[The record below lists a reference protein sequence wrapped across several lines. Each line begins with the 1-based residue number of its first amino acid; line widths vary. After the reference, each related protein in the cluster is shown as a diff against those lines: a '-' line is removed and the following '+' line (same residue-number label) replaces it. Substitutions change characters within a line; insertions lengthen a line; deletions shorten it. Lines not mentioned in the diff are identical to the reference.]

1 MTARYR
7 ILLTVTA
14 ASALFGGCTPSAP
27 QAAEVDTGMASMPG
41 MATDRDSGIVLD
53 PAAAARVG
61 ITFARADTHAVR
73 TDIEMA
79 GTVVWAEPRRQYVSA
94 RVRGWVEHLDA
105 DYLGKAVRKGD
116 PLLSL
121 YAPELVTAQ
130 EELLAA
136 RRLGDSSLVAASR
149 RRLALWDIPE
159 DQIAQLERTG
169 QVRRAL
175 VLRAPRT
182 GEIAEKLVTDGQAVQ
197 PGDNLFL
204 IADREVLWVEAAVF
218 EMDAALVRVGMP
230 VRVQIAGLPA
240 EDFAGRVAFVEPS
253 LDRQSRTLTARI
265 EFRNHAGRVRP
276 GMYARVLA
284 GHTAKSALTVP
295 LTAVLPTGRRNLVFA
310 RQADG
315 TFAPR
320 DVVLGARGDSLI
332 EIRSG
337 LSVGDVVVASS
348 TYLLDSESNLA
359 AAMQGLMLRMGM
371 GLDMGGMAA
380 PAGSAPAPDSA
391 MPGMKMATPKG
402 AKP

>member
-1 MTARYR
+1 MTTRAHFFV
-7 ILLTVTA
+7 TVIA
-14 ASALFGGCTPSAP
+14 ASALSSGCTPHSP
-27 QAAEVDTGMASMPG
+27 KAAGADTGMAG
-41 MATDRDSGIVLD
+41 MTMNGDSGITLD

-61 ITFARADTHAVR
+61 ITFARADTQSVR
-73 TDIEMA
+73 ANIEMA
-79 GTVVWAEPRRQYVSA
+79 GTVVWAEPRREYVSA

-116 PLLSL
+116 ALLSL
-121 YAPELVTAQ
+121 YSPELVTAQ

-149 RRLALWDIPE
+149 RRLALWDIPD

-169 QVRRAL
+169 EVRRSL

-182 GEIAEKLVTDGQAVQ
+182 GEIAEKMVSDGQAVQ

-218 EMDAALVRVGMP
+218 EMDAALVRVGLP
-230 VRVQIAGLPA
+230 VRIQITGLPA
-240 EDFAGRVAFVEPS
+240 EDFAGQVAFVEPT

-265 EFRNHAGRVRP
+265 EFRNLGGRARP
-276 GMYARVLA
+276 GMFARVFA
-284 GHTAKSALTVP
+284 GQTSTPALTVP

-310 RQADG
+310 RQPDG

-337 LSVGDVVVASS
+337 LSIGDEVVSS
-348 TYLLDSESNLA
+348 ATYLLDSESNLA

-380 PAGSAPAPDSA
+380 PARSATAPESA
-391 MPGMKMATPKG
+391 MPGMKMAAPKG
-402 AKP
+402 TKP